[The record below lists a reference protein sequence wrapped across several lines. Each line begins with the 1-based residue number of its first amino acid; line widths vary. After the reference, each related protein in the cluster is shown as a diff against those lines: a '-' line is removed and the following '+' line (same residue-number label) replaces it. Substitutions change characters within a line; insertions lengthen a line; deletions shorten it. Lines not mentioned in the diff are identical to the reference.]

1 MGKETSVDKM
11 LIFKIYF
18 IFYCIELN
26 DEKYKTCPLNS
37 TPNSDISDKASR
49 KKVPNCLSRCH
60 TKRRTDAR
68 GCARPSFG
76 MTPTFPKKKEKK

>member
-37 TPNSDISDKASR
+37 TLNSDMGGVTR
-49 KKVPNCLSRCH
+49 KGP
-60 TKRRTDAR
+60 
-68 GCARPSFG
+68 
-76 MTPTFPKKKEKK
+76 